1 MPPIGVI
8 TFELRLDDAHSLKD
22 KRHYVKSLKDR
33 LRAKFN
39 VAVAEIDHQDLWQ
52 RGLVAC
58 VTVSPD
64 QAFAEQ
70 VLQAWSARRRHCWAD
85 AGGRDDGVAGV
96 SLRREQAQ
104 RKSPR
109 WRRSRGRR
117 WRWCSRLLAKAAR

>member
-1 MPPIGVI
+1 VPAVGVI

-39 VAVAEIDHQDLWQ
+39 VAVAEIDYQDLWQ
-52 RGLVAC
+52 RGLIAC

-70 VLQAWSARRRHCWAD
+70 VLQSVEREASSLL
-85 AGGRDDGVAGV
+85 GPMLVGVTT
-96 SLRREQAQ
+96 E
-104 RKSPR
+104 
-109 WRRSRGRR
+109 W
-117 WRWCSRLLAKAAR
+117 LA